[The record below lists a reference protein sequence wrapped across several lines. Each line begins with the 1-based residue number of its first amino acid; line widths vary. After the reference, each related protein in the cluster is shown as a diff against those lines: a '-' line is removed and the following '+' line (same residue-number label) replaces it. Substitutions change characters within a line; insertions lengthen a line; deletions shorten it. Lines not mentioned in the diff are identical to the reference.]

1 VTIVWD
7 VRRLRDYNDVT
18 LILEGRRAPA
28 VVVATAG
35 DRVWL
40 EPHRD
45 SQRVESTLPASARI
59 SFAYE
64 RQFVMLSGR
73 ALRHPTGC
81 IEFRGED
88 QGRVENVRKTARL
101 AVELPVTI
109 TVTGA
114 QPVQTKTVDLGRGG
128 LLAAAPYVAPAGAEA
143 TLDIEMPDDVPDVSA
158 RGRVVRTAPQGTAF
172 EFLELDAAEADRLE
186 TIVIAVRR
194 RIAQRKIE
202 ISKQEGRV
210 IAMPPGR

>member
-1 VTIVWD
+1 M
-7 VRRLRDYNDVT
+7 RRLRDYNDVT
-18 LILEGRRAPA
+18 LILDGRRAPA

-45 SQRVESTLPASARI
+45 PQRVESTLPASARI

-81 IEFRGED
+81 IEFRGAD
-88 QGRVENVRKTARL
+88 QARVENARKSARL
-101 AVELPVTI
+101 TVELPVTI
-109 TVTGA
+109 TIAGA
-114 QPVQTKTVDLGRGG
+114 QPVQTATVDLGRGG
-128 LLAAAPYVAPAGAEA
+128 LLAAAPYVASAGTEA
-143 TLDIEMPDDVPDVSA
+143 TLDIEMPDDVPNVHA

-172 EFLELDAAEADRLE
+172 EFSDIDPSEAERLE

-194 RIAQRKIE
+194 RIAQRRIE
-202 ISKQEGRV
+202 MAKQEGRIV
-210 IAMPPGR
+210 PMPPGR